1 MTKIEICIYISH
13 KREEKRG
20 YLIKQIGISL
30 NPFYQVTF
38 SKDIPQTCRKQFCYY
53 IVKALFRGRITLSE
67 KPE

>member
-1 MTKIEICIYISH
+1 MTKIEICAYISH

-20 YLIKQIGISL
+20 YLTKLIGIFI

-38 SKDIPQTCRKQFCYY
+38 SKEIPQTCRKQFCYY
-53 IVKALFRGRITLSE
+53 IVRALFRERITLSE